1 VPVPVR
7 DLLDEKLPE
16 AEVKR
21 LWNGLEAKR
30 ARAAQPKKR
39 PWVWTLAVASAAV
52 GAVLTFLWMRAP
64 APAVL
69 HLADGTD
76 VPSHLEARA
85 PLLPFDDGSELTLRM
100 GTRLDLLES
109 TPRTF
114 SLALRR
120 GSAVFEVHPGGP
132 RVWKIECGPITVEV
146 VGTHFRVERDDAH
159 VEVAVERG
167 AVLVSGEPVPDH
179 VVRLG
184 PHQSIVVAL
193 TSADE
198 GIRAPTTEQGRNT
211 EQEATPVTS
220 SQPPV
225 STRPLERDAPPPPA
239 PAAPS
244 DTPESAPS
252 DTPPAPS
259 ASNAADVPSHRVE
272 ALLASADDARLAG
285 RYREAA
291 NILERVVTESS
302 GDRRAPL
309 AEFSLG
315 RLYLDSL
322 GDPSRAAVHFS
333 RALLR
338 GLAGAL
344 EEDAYARLVEAYA
357 RAGDARAA
365 RDIADRYR
373 ARYPRG
379 RRLDSI
385 ERWTAAPP
393 P

>member
-1 VPVPVR
+1 MADTRLPVPVR
-7 DLLDEKLPE
+7 ELLDERLQE
-16 AEVKR
+16 HDVKR
-21 LWNGLEAKR
+21 LWSGLEAKR
-30 ARAAQPKKR
+30 VRPAQPKKR
-39 PWVWTLAVASAAV
+39 QWVWPLAFASAAL
-52 GAVLTFLWMRAP
+52 GAVFTCLWMRAP

-69 HLADGTD
+69 HLADGSD

-100 GTRLDLLES
+100 GTRIDLLES
-109 TPRTF
+109 TPRMF

-120 GSAVFEVHPGGP
+120 GSALFDVHPGGP
-132 RVWKIECGPITVEV
+132 RLWKIECGPVTVEV
-146 VGTHFRVERDDAH
+146 VGTHFNVVRDEAH
-159 VEVAVERG
+159 VEVTVERG
-167 AVLVSGEPVPDH
+167 AVLVSGEPVPDR

-184 PHQSIVVAL
+184 PHQSIVVPL
-193 TSADE
+193 TSAKE
-198 GIRAPTTEQGRNT
+198 GIRLPTTQRDYAAASGEAPASSAQPVTPTRRP
-211 EQEATPVTS
+211 EADAPMFATPTASES
-220 SQPPV
+220 SRTGDV
-225 STRPLERDAPPPPA
+225 
-239 PAAPS
+239 
-244 DTPESAPS
+244 
-252 DTPPAPS
+252 PPAPS
-259 ASNAADVPSHRVE
+259 AADGSREVE

-291 NILERVVTESS
+291 DILERVVTQGAS
-302 GDRRAPL
+302 DRRAPL

-322 GDPSRAAVHFS
+322 NDPARAAIHFS

-357 RAGDARAA
+357 RAGDAKAA
-365 RDIADRYR
+365 RDIAARYR

-379 RRLDSI
+379 RRLDSVD
-385 ERWTAAPP
+385 RWTAPP

>member
-1 VPVPVR
+1 MADTRLPVPVR
-7 DLLDEKLPE
+7 ELLDERLHE
-16 AEVKR
+16 HDVKR
-21 LWNGLEAKR
+21 LWSGLEAKR
-30 ARAAQPKKR
+30 ARSEQPRKR
-39 PWVWTLAVASAAV
+39 PWLWTLAVASAAL

-64 APAVL
+64 APTVL
-69 HLADGTD
+69 HLADGSD

-120 GSAVFEVHPGGP
+120 GSALFEVHPGGP
-132 RVWKIECGPITVEV
+132 RIWKIECGPVTVEV
-146 VGTHFRVERDDAH
+146 VGTHFTVARDEAH
-159 VEVAVERG
+159 VEVVVERG

-184 PHQSIVVAL
+184 PHQSIVVPL
-193 TSADE
+193 TSTKEDIRVPHTQRDHAAAPDE
-198 GIRAPTTEQGRNT
+198 APATSAQPAAPTRRA
-211 EQEATPVTS
+211 EADTPVLAAPTAPRESSTS
-220 SQPPV
+220 
-225 STRPLERDAPPPPA
+225 DDPPPA
-239 PAAPS
+239 PS
-244 DTPESAPS
+244 SA
-252 DTPPAPS
+252 DG
-259 ASNAADVPSHRVE
+259 SHEVE
-272 ALLASADDARLAG
+272 ALLARADDARLAG
-285 RYREAA
+285 KYREAA
-291 NILERVVTESS
+291 DILERVVTEGA

-322 GDPSRAAVHFS
+322 NDPARAAVHFS

-379 RRLDSI
+379 RRLESVD
-385 ERWTAAPP
+385 RWTAPTP
-393 P
+393 